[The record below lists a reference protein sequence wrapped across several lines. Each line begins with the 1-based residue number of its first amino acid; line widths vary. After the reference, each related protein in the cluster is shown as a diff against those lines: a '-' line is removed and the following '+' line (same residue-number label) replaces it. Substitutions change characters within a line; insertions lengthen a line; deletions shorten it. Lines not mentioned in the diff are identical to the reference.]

1 MTTVPIFKNCM
12 NMLMEN
18 APDSI
23 DMVELYNG
31 LHEVRNIIIIF

>member
-1 MTTVPIFKNCM
+1 M

-31 LHEVRNIIIIF
+31 LHEVRDFYNNFLA

>member
-18 APDSI
+18 APEGI

-31 LHEVRNIIIIF
+31 LHEVRIIIIIF